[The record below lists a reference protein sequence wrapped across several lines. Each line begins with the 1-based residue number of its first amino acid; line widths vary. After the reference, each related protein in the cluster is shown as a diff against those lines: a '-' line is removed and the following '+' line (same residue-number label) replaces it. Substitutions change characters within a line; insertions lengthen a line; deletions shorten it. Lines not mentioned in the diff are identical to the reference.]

1 MAAGVRPAG
10 QCSALPGNGVH
21 HHHRRRGRRPPP
33 RHRHLL
39 PGTIA
44 AAGRPSRPSWL
55 PKKMSRRSCLRAA
68 VQGARRRRVGADGGG
83 GGEHRRLHRVRLPE
97 GRRRA
102 AVHQPHQAGPPRR
115 DRPGEGQAHA
125 ARPYHPGKNY

>member
-1 MAAGVRPAG
+1 MP
-10 QCSALPGNGVH
+10 
-21 HHHRRRGRRPPP
+21 
-33 RHRHLL
+33 
-39 PGTIA
+39 
-44 AAGRPSRPSWL
+44 
-55 PKKMSRRSCLRAA
+55 RRSCLRAA

-115 DRPGEGQAHA
+115 DRPGEGQAHP
-125 ARPYHPGKNY
+125 ARPYHPGIKIINSLINYPTNQNPLAYFLLY